1 MTIASVILAGAAGA
15 TVGSFVGTAI
25 LRTAHK
31 EQVVFGRSHC
41 DGCGRDL
48 SALEL
53 TPIVSFLVLRGRC
66 RRCGSRIAPMHFL
79 AECVGLLAAVSLF
92 H

>member
-1 MTIASVILAGAAGA
+1 MTIASMMLAGAAGA

-25 LRTAHK
+25 LRTARH
-31 EQVVFGRSHC
+31 EQVIFGRSHC

-48 SALEL
+48 RILEL

-66 RRCGSRIAPMHFL
+66 RRCGSRIAPIHFM
-79 AECVGLLAAVSLF
+79 AECGGLLAAIFLF